1 MNNIYKYLNI
11 RNVDIEELIK
21 ESIKEVKEELNGLDT
36 DSMCQV
42 YTSYIYRKLREKHVV
57 SRIVDTNRDLKE
69 GYSHFFITI
78 PKSVSDCYVIDLTYS
93 QFEYNPIFEGLYNN
107 GYQLLSNEEYIEY
120 IDNIMKSV
128 NRGR

>member
-42 YTSYIYRKLREKHVV
+42 YTSYIY
-57 SRIVDTNRDLKE
+57 
-69 GYSHFFITI
+69 
-78 PKSVSDCYVIDLTYS
+78 
-93 QFEYNPIFEGLYNN
+93 
-107 GYQLLSNEEYIEY
+107 IE
-120 IDNIMKSV
+120 N
-128 NRGR
+128 